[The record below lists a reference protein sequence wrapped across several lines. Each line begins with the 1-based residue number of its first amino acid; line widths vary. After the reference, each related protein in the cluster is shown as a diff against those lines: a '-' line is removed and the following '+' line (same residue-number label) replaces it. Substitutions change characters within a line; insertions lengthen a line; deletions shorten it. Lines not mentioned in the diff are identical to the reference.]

1 MHCFVGFVAAI
12 VIEILTIL
20 RYINKGNRIIT
31 SRCYSNCISRVEM
44 LPKIHVLTTIMTI
57 LVWSTV
63 TGIYAANTNSED
75 IHQTKGLASTESIP
89 FKSHALVAAAQTS
102 SSSVSRPP
110 GSGLVKEAYL
120 KEAVQPQGGAAGTV
134 IIPDKGESQLL
145 GRDPLHSIQFDNIRP
160 LYTSPPMPGE
170 GVWVSAGSPRDSSGR
185 PIVYKTFY
193 RPSVDFPNAI
203 VYMMVIDMS
212 KTFAQYYVGS
222 QEPGAPMARSDVEPE
237 LRSRVLAVT
246 NAMWMQRH
254 SRGAGAIFR
263 GKVIYPMT
271 EGMATFIIYKDGSV
285 DIREWSPEI
294 PVKLVRDARQL
305 RHLIVKNG
313 MVVQSIYRKGH
324 LEDSEIGLGFLLGG
338 GGRDQDGK
346 HYWFVA
352 HRSAFGIRKDGNLV
366 FAIGH
371 HIGSKDLAKALVLA
385 GCERGMHADANPD
398 NIVGNLYIR
407 DAYGNLV
414 KKLKLSP
421 EQPKYTLNRYED
433 RYSKDFFAFFRRDN
447 PAPSASGASSSGFA
461 SKK

>member
-1 MHCFVGFVAAI
+1 M
-12 VIEILTIL
+12 IEILRIL
-20 RYINKGNRIIT
+20 RYINEGNRIIT
-31 SRCYSNCISRVEM
+31 IECYSYCILRVEK
-44 LPKIHVLTTIMTI
+44 LRKIHVLTTIMTVV
-57 LVWSTV
+57 VWSCVATTNAAHANRDAMLQ
-63 TGIYAANTNSED
+63 TGSVGAA
-75 IHQTKGLASTESIP
+75 ESP
-89 FKSHALVAAAQTS
+89 VLQSHTFKLAAQTS
-102 SSSVSRPP
+102 KQR
-110 GSGLVKEAYL
+110 GLHTQDNGPTKEAAL
-120 KEAVQPQGGAAGTV
+120 QETTKPPVGPAGAVNL
-134 IIPDKGESQLL
+134 PDQADSRLL
-145 GRDPLHSIQFDNIRP
+145 ERDPLDSIQLDNIKP
-160 LYTSPPMPGE
+160 LYTSPAMPGE
-170 GVWVSAGSPRDSSGR
+170 GVWVSSGSPRDASGR

-193 RPSVDFPNAI
+193 RPSVDFPNAV
-203 VYMMVIDMS
+203 VYMMVVDMS

-222 QEPGAPMARSDVEPE
+222 QEPGAPMARSEVEPE
-237 LRSRVLAVT
+237 LRSRIMAVT

-254 SRGAGAIFR
+254 SKGAGAIFR

-285 DIREWSPEI
+285 DIREWSSEI
-294 PVKLVRDARQL
+294 PLQLVRDARQL

-313 MVVQSIYRKGH
+313 MVVQSIYRKGR

-352 HRSAFGIRKDGNLV
+352 HRSAFGVRKDGNLV

-398 NIVGNLYIR
+398 NIVANLYVR
-407 DAYGNLV
+407 DARGNVV
-414 KKLKLSP
+414 KKFKLSP

-433 RYSKDFFAFFRRDN
+433 RYSKDFFAFFLRDN
-447 PAPSASGASSSGFA
+447 AAPTANNANSSGLS

>member
-1 MHCFVGFVAAI
+1 MSN
-12 VIEILTIL
+12 ILVLIA
-20 RYINKGNRIIT
+20 IIT
-31 SRCYSNCISRVEM
+31 FLIGSKVTAVCAGSSKSEYKHQPMVQVTDSSAD
-44 LPKIHVLTTIMTI
+44 LTRHKLLMA
-57 LVWSTV
+57 V
-63 TGIYAANTNSED
+63 
-75 IHQTKGLASTESIP
+75 Q
-89 FKSHALVAAAQTS
+89 S
-102 SSSVSRPP
+102 SSSTLSTSPA
-110 GSGLVKEAYL
+110 SGHL
-120 KEAVQPQGGAAGTV
+120 KEASLKESIEPQANNLGSAG
-134 IIPDKGESQLL
+134 IPGKVDLQVSSRESL
-145 GRDPLHSIQFDNIRP
+145 DSIQLDNIQP
-160 LYTSPPMPGE
+160 LYASPAMPGE
-170 GVWVSAGSPRDSSGR
+170 GVWLSSGSPTDSSGR

-203 VYMMVIDMS
+203 VYMMIIDMS

-222 QEPGAPMARSDVEPE
+222 QEPGAPMARSSVEPE
-237 LRSRVLAVT
+237 LRQRVLVVT

-271 EGMATFIIYKDGSV
+271 DGMATFIIYKDGSV
-285 DIREWSPEI
+285 DVREWSSEI
-294 PVKLVRDARQL
+294 PIHLVRDARQL

-313 MVVQSIYRKGH
+313 MVVQSIYRRGR

-407 DAYGNLV
+407 DSQGNLL

-433 RYSKDFFAFFRRDN
+433 RYSKDFFAFFLRDN
-447 PAPSASGASSSGFA
+447 ASPAASGVNASGLSS
-461 SKK
+461 KR

>member
-1 MHCFVGFVAAI
+1 M
-12 VIEILTIL
+12 T
-20 RYINKGNRIIT
+20 
-31 SRCYSNCISRVEM
+31 
-44 LPKIHVLTTIMTI
+44 KIHVLTTIMTF

-63 TGIYAANTNSED
+63 TVVDAANTNSANVIQQMVEAVAESAGTD
-75 IHQTKGLASTESIP
+75 SRPFLLAAETSIP
-89 FKSHALVAAAQTS
+89 RL
-102 SSSVSRPP
+102 SRTPSDGP
-110 GSGLVKEAYL
+110 VKEASL
-120 KEAVQPQGGAAGTV
+120 KETSPHQGGVTGSVMT
-134 IIPDKGESQLL
+134 PDKSDSRLL
-145 GRDPLHSIQFDNIRP
+145 DREPLGSIQLDSIQP
-160 LYTSPPMPGE
+160 LYTSPAMPGE
-170 GVWVSAGSPRDSSGR
+170 GMWVSSGSPKDASGR

-222 QEPGAPMARSDVEPE
+222 QEPGAPLARSEVEPE

-271 EGMATFIIYKDGSV
+271 DGMATFIIYKDGSV
-285 DIREWSPEI
+285 DIREWSSEI
-294 PVKLVRDARQL
+294 PIQMVRDARQL

-313 MVVQSIYRKGH
+313 MVVQSIYRKGR

-433 RYSKDFFAFFRRDN
+433 RYSKDFFVFFLRDN
-447 PAPSASGASSSGFA
+447 MASSPSGPNSSGLS
-461 SKK
+461 SKR